1 MRRLSASVFVALV
14 ALASA
19 PCKAQAEAPFAELP
33 FASVVRRHYYDRLEK
48 RPLRALGY
56 ELALPGA
63 GNYYVGLYLPAACT
77 LVLSVTGASM
87 WVAGARRD
95 DPALAYLGVGVFAAA
110 RAYGLVSAPIGA
122 ALLNAA
128 FRRQLGLTRPF

>member
-1 MRRLSASVFVALV
+1 MRRLVARFAIALV
-14 ALASA
+14 AFVGAPRSA
-19 PCKAQAEAPFAELP
+19 RAEAPFAD
-33 FASVVRRHYYDRLEK
+33 VVRRHYYERLEK

-56 ELALPGA
+56 ELVLPGA

-77 LVLSVTGASM
+77 LALSAAGAGM

-95 DPALAYLGVGVFAAA
+95 DSALTFAGIGMFAGA